1 MGMISKRTLALA
13 VLALPFVTGCVSQEQ
28 YHRTLSEREAE
39 NRALRE
45 ERTQL
50 KNQMRDLQYKNESLE
65 TALAEA
71 NAQLLEAPEPII
83 VQQEPQRF
91 QAFDDLG
98 IGYGMR
104 NGNMVISIPSE
115 ITFPSG
121 KAQLSEQGK
130 NALTVVSRTLID
142 QYPAAEYWIEGHT
155 DSDPIRKSSFP
166 TNRDLSL
173 ARSMAVLH
181 YLVNDTGI
189 PDGQWVVAGWGEYR
203 PVAANDSNTNKSR
216 NRRVEIVVHRQ

>member
-1 MGMISKRTLALA
+1 VASSA
-13 VLALPFVTGCVSQEQ
+13 
-28 YHRTLSEREAE
+28 
-39 NRALRE
+39 
-45 ERTQL
+45 
-50 KNQMRDLQYKNESLE
+50 
-65 TALAEA
+65 
-71 NAQLLEAPEPII
+71 
-83 VQQEPQRF
+83 
-91 QAFDDLG
+91 
-98 IGYGMR
+98 YG
-104 NGNMVISIPSE
+104 GSWACPSIPSE

-189 PDGQWVVAGWGEYR
+189 PDGQCVVAGWGEYR